1 MEYGKGKYGW
11 YFNIS
16 TYLMDFNS
24 RDIWLSS
31 DEKELFSSRNSIFY
45 DFFVMVQKIV
55 LIFNVLK

>member
-45 DFFVMVQKIV
+45 DFFCNGPKNCID
-55 LIFNVLK
+55 I